1 MSGEGQMS
9 ATIKEVSG
17 KSADSELSAEEGQLA
32 VLENAGHQSVSLGG
46 DVQAKPE
53 KRELGVKPVQTKQQT
68 AFGKLIHVNPRRPT
82 LLNFAPITPE
92 PPKAMP
98 AGVLTSREE
107 RASFYVK

>member
-1 MSGEGQMS
+1 MS
-9 ATIKEVSG
+9 ATIKKVSG
-17 KSADSELSAEEGQLA
+17 KSADSELGAEEGQLA
-32 VLENAGHQSVSLGG
+32 VLKNARHQSVSLGG

-68 AFGKLIHVNPRRPT
+68 AFGKLIHVDPSSANVVELR
-82 LLNFAPITPE
+82 PITPE